1 MDNNKKQDDI
11 KEFIRI
17 NTKNDIK
24 IEESINTVT
33 DYYNK
38 IQSLI
43 TKLDQLYQIELNTL
57 RNILDSIK
65 NKQIKFSTSH
75 LTQVQTEIEKQ
86 YNAYKEQQDLNIQAT
101 LPKNYKKLKLNLYKD
116 VYSTIM
122 NFRTFLLGK
131 GNAIT
136 YRIATKI
143 QMEGNSSSF
152 VQEITINEE
161 DYLDTLR
168 LDRSSMSSAIK
179 GKNIQDI
186 LNIIENK
193 DDEKRNVELSQAI
206 IFSNTAKLRQS
217 KLSKLYASGKYTVSE
232 KKEYLQEVYD
242 QYNTQRSKNIIPYR
256 NQGSL
261 YEIYVKIR
269 EDREKNQN
277 INKLEDYLQESSG
290 NIPFYKGGDYNNI
303 QIKLFNASVA
313 TLDTMRRALNSIFEI
328 LKKYIEQSKK
338 ESNQERK
345 KEIAQQLAQDLIN
358 FYTIKIPEGFEI
370 EKKVQDSIDNIIGV
384 VVQ

>member
-1 MDNNKKQDDI
+1 MDNNIQDDI
-11 KEFIRI
+11 EEFFRI
-17 NTKNDIK
+17 STKNDIK

-116 VYSTIM
+116 IYSTIM

-152 VQEITINEE
+152 VQEIIINEE

>member
-1 MDNNKKQDDI
+1 MDKNIQDDI
-11 KEFIRI
+11 EDFFR
-17 NTKNDIK
+17 NSTKDDIK

-43 TKLDQLYQIELNTL
+43 TKLNQLYQIELNAL
-57 RNILDSIK
+57 RNILQKIK
-65 NKQIKFSTSH
+65 ETDRITTIFSTSY
-75 LTQVQTEIEKQ
+75 LTQAQTQIERQ
-86 YNAYKEQQDLNIQAT
+86 YKAYKKQQDLNIQAT
-101 LPKNYKKLKLNLYKD
+101 LPKNYKELKLKLYKD

-143 QMEGNSSSF
+143 QMEENNSSF

-168 LDRSSMSSAIK
+168 LDRSSLSSAIK
-179 GKNIQDI
+179 GKSLQNI
-186 LNIIENK
+186 LNIIGK
-193 DDEKRNVELSQAI
+193 DDNKEANTELSQVI

-217 KLSKLYASGKYTVSE
+217 KLSKLYARGQYTISE

-242 QYNTQRSKNIIPYR
+242 QYNTQRSKNTVPYR

-290 NIPFYKGGDYNNI
+290 NVPFYKGGDYNNI

-313 TLDTMRRALNSIFEI
+313 TLDTMRRALNSIYEI
-328 LKKYIEQSKK
+328 LDTRIK
-338 ESNQERK
+338 ESRNKPDQK
-345 KEIAQQLAQDLIN
+345 DKIARELAQDLIN
-358 FYTIKIPEGFEI
+358 FYTIKIPEGFDI

-384 VVQ
+384 VVK

>member
-1 MDNNKKQDDI
+1 MDNNIQDDI
-11 KEFIRI
+11 EEFFRI
-17 NTKNDIK
+17 STKNDIK

-116 VYSTIM
+116 IYSTIM